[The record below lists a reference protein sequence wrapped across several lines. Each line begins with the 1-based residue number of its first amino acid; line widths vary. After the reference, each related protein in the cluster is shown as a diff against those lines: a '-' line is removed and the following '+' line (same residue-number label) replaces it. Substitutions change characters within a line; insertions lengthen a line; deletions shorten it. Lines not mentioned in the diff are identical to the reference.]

1 MVATFRRRLSIPET
15 LNQTVFIGRV
25 STGPSLLLMIPV
37 GVFIAVPVGELA
49 GRIGAGGYS
58 GAVVAFIIVGQASAL
73 VSALMMA
80 GVAGSAICT
89 DLGSRKIREEV
100 DAMEVM
106 GLNVIERLVAPRLLA
121 AIIVS
126 LVLCSLITVT
136 GVGACYL
143 YHIYVQHLPAGA
155 FMATFSQYGRFS
167 DFVMALV
174 KAATF
179 ALLSTIVACFKGLHA
194 RGGPRGVAD
203 AVNEAVTFGSKSLLS
218 GGGTLGIVLAMSLAA
233 AMMLGVET
241 YRGLQLVGMTS
252 LSGMLSAIANTREL
266 APVVVGIALAAKVG
280 TGFTAQVGAMRI
292 SDEIA
297 ALDSMAIRSIP
308 FLATTRM
315 IAAMVCILPIY
326 MIGLLASYIATRLVV
341 VWFNGESSG
350 AFDYFFHLALT
361 PTDLLYSAIKAIVFA
376 GIVALVHC
384 SYGYFA
390 SGGPEG
396 VGQAAGRALRTSIL
410 AIGIF
415 DVIFTFGLWGLVP
428 EIPGMG
434 I

>member
-1 MVATFRRRLSIPET
+1 MVSADFSVRVQRRYSARAQQLTGGIVRIGEFVTFIARAIIAIPFT
-15 LNQTVFIGRV
+15 VVHYRKHVLNQ
-25 STGPSLLLMIPV
+25 
-37 GVFIAVPVGELA
+37 IAE
-49 GRIGAGGYS
+49 
-58 GAVVAFIIVGQASAL
+58 
-73 VSALMMA
+73 
-80 GVAGSAICT
+80 
-89 DLGSRKIREEV
+89 
-100 DAMEVM
+100 
-106 GLNVIERLVAPRLLA
+106 
-121 AIIVS
+121 
-126 LVLCSLITVT
+126 
-136 GVGACYL
+136 
-143 YHIYVQHLPAGA
+143 
-155 FMATFSQYGRFS
+155 
-167 DFVMALV
+167 
-174 KAATF
+174 
-179 ALLSTIVACFKGLHA
+179 
-194 RGGPRGVAD
+194 
-203 AVNEAVTFGSKSLLS
+203 VTFGSKSLLS

-252 LSGMLSAIANTREL
+252 LSGMISAIANTREL

-280 TGFTAQVGAMRI
+280 TGVTAQVGAMRI

-326 MIGLLASYIATRLVV
+326 MVGLLASYIATRLVV
-341 VWFNGESSG
+341 VWYNGESSG
-350 AFDYFFHLALT
+350 TYDYFFHLALT
-361 PTDLLYSAIKAIVFA
+361 PTDLLYSATKAIVFA
-376 GIVALVHC
+376 AIVALVHC

-415 DVIFTFGLWGLVP
+415 DVIFTFGLWGLIP
-428 EIPGMG
+428 QIPGMG

>member
-1 MVATFRRRLSIPET
+1 MVSADFSVRVQRRYSARAQQLTGGIVRIGEFVTFIARAIIAIPFT
-15 LNQTVFIGRV
+15 VVHYRKHVLNQ
-25 STGPSLLLMIPV
+25 
-37 GVFIAVPVGELA
+37 
-49 GRIGAGGYS
+49 
-58 GAVVAFIIVGQASAL
+58 
-73 VSALMMA
+73 
-80 GVAGSAICT
+80 
-89 DLGSRKIREEV
+89 
-100 DAMEVM
+100 
-106 GLNVIERLVAPRLLA
+106 
-121 AIIVS
+121 
-126 LVLCSLITVT
+126 IT
-136 GVGACYL
+136 
-143 YHIYVQHLPAGA
+143 
-155 FMATFSQYGRFS
+155 
-167 DFVMALV
+167 
-174 KAATF
+174 
-179 ALLSTIVACFKGLHA
+179 
-194 RGGPRGVAD
+194 
-203 AVNEAVTFGSKSLLS
+203 EVTFGSKSLLS

-326 MIGLLASYIATRLVV
+326 MVGLLASYIATRLVV
-341 VWFNGESSG
+341 VWYNGESSG
-350 AFDYFFHLALT
+350 TYDYFFHLALT
-361 PTDLLYSAIKAIVFA
+361 PTDLLYSATKAIVFA
-376 GIVALVHC
+376 AIVALVHC

-415 DVIFTFGLWGLVP
+415 TFGLWGLIP
-428 EIPGMG
+428 QIPGMG

>member
-1 MVATFRRRLSIPET
+1 MVSADFSVRVQRRYSARAQQLTGGIVRIGEFVTFIARAIIAIPFT
-15 LNQTVFIGRV
+15 VVHYRKHVLNQ
-25 STGPSLLLMIPV
+25 
-37 GVFIAVPVGELA
+37 IAE
-49 GRIGAGGYS
+49 
-58 GAVVAFIIVGQASAL
+58 
-73 VSALMMA
+73 
-80 GVAGSAICT
+80 
-89 DLGSRKIREEV
+89 
-100 DAMEVM
+100 
-106 GLNVIERLVAPRLLA
+106 
-121 AIIVS
+121 
-126 LVLCSLITVT
+126 
-136 GVGACYL
+136 
-143 YHIYVQHLPAGA
+143 
-155 FMATFSQYGRFS
+155 
-167 DFVMALV
+167 
-174 KAATF
+174 
-179 ALLSTIVACFKGLHA
+179 
-194 RGGPRGVAD
+194 
-203 AVNEAVTFGSKSLLS
+203 VTFGSKSLLS

-326 MIGLLASYIATRLVV
+326 MVGLLACYIATRLVV
-341 VWFNGESSG
+341 VWYNGESSG
-350 AFDYFFHLALT
+350 TYDYFFHLALT
-361 PTDLLYSAIKAIVFA
+361 PTDLLYSATKAIVFA
-376 GIVALVHC
+376 AIVALVHC

-415 DVIFTFGLWGLVP
+415 DVIFTFGLWGLIP
-428 EIPGMG
+428 QIPGMG

>member
-1 MVATFRRRLSIPET
+1 MASADFSVRVQRRYSARAQQLTGGIVRIGEFVTFIARAIIAIPFT
-15 LNQTVFIGRV
+15 VVHYRKHVLNQ
-25 STGPSLLLMIPV
+25 
-37 GVFIAVPVGELA
+37 IAE
-49 GRIGAGGYS
+49 
-58 GAVVAFIIVGQASAL
+58 
-73 VSALMMA
+73 
-80 GVAGSAICT
+80 
-89 DLGSRKIREEV
+89 
-100 DAMEVM
+100 
-106 GLNVIERLVAPRLLA
+106 
-121 AIIVS
+121 
-126 LVLCSLITVT
+126 
-136 GVGACYL
+136 
-143 YHIYVQHLPAGA
+143 
-155 FMATFSQYGRFS
+155 
-167 DFVMALV
+167 
-174 KAATF
+174 
-179 ALLSTIVACFKGLHA
+179 
-194 RGGPRGVAD
+194 
-203 AVNEAVTFGSKSLLS
+203 VTFGSKSLLS

-326 MIGLLASYIATRLVV
+326 MVGLLASYIATRLVV
-341 VWFNGESSG
+341 VWYNGESSG
-350 AFDYFFHLALT
+350 TYDYFFHLALT
-361 PTDLLYSAIKAIVFA
+361 PTDLLYSATKAIVFA
-376 GIVALVHC
+376 AIVALVHC

-415 DVIFTFGLWGLVP
+415 DVIFTFGLWGLIP
-428 EIPGMG
+428 QIPGMG

>member
-1 MVATFRRRLSIPET
+1 MVSADFSVRVQRRYSARAQQLTGGIVRIGEFVTFMARAIIAIPFT
-15 LNQTVFIGRV
+15 VVHYRKHVLNQ
-25 STGPSLLLMIPV
+25 
-37 GVFIAVPVGELA
+37 IAE
-49 GRIGAGGYS
+49 
-58 GAVVAFIIVGQASAL
+58 
-73 VSALMMA
+73 
-80 GVAGSAICT
+80 
-89 DLGSRKIREEV
+89 
-100 DAMEVM
+100 
-106 GLNVIERLVAPRLLA
+106 
-121 AIIVS
+121 
-126 LVLCSLITVT
+126 
-136 GVGACYL
+136 
-143 YHIYVQHLPAGA
+143 
-155 FMATFSQYGRFS
+155 
-167 DFVMALV
+167 
-174 KAATF
+174 
-179 ALLSTIVACFKGLHA
+179 
-194 RGGPRGVAD
+194 
-203 AVNEAVTFGSKSLLS
+203 VTFGSKSLLS

-326 MIGLLASYIATRLVV
+326 MVGLLASYIATRLVV
-341 VWFNGESSG
+341 VWYNGESSG
-350 AFDYFFHLALT
+350 TYDYFFHLALT
-361 PTDLLYSAIKAIVFA
+361 PTDLLYSATKAIVFA
-376 GIVALVHC
+376 AIVALVHC

-415 DVIFTFGLWGLVP
+415 DVIFTFGLWGLIP
-428 EIPGMG
+428 QIPGMG

>member
-1 MVATFRRRLSIPET
+1 MVVSFDTSLRLERRVGQQWKDL
-15 LNQTVFIGRV
+15 
-25 STGPSLLLMIPV
+25 TGGIV
-37 GVFIAVPVGELA
+37 
-49 GRIGAGGYS
+49 RIGEF
-58 GAVVAFIIVGQASAL
+58 VTFI
-73 VSALMMA
+73 MR
-80 GVAGSAICT
+80 AI
-89 DLGSRKIREEV
+89 
-100 DAMEVM
+100 
-106 GLNVIERLVAPRLLA
+106 A
-121 AIIVS
+121 AIPFT
-126 LVLCSLITVT
+126 LVHYRKHVLKQI
-136 GVGACYL
+136 A
-143 YHIYVQHLPAGA
+143 
-155 FMATFSQYGRFS
+155 
-167 DFVMALV
+167 
-174 KAATF
+174 
-179 ALLSTIVACFKGLHA
+179 
-194 RGGPRGVAD
+194 
-203 AVNEAVTFGSKSLLS
+203 EVTFGNKSLLS

-326 MIGLLASYIATRLVV
+326 MVGLLASYISTRLVV

-350 AFDYFFHLALT
+350 TYDYFFHLALT
-361 PTDLLYSAIKAIVFA
+361 PADLLYSAIKAIVFA
-376 GIVALVHC
+376 AIVALVHC

-428 EIPGMG
+428 KIPGLG

>member
-1 MVATFRRRLSIPET
+1 MVSADFSVRVQRRYSARAQQLTGGIVRIGEFVTFIARAIIAIPFT
-15 LNQTVFIGRV
+15 VVHYRKHVLNQ
-25 STGPSLLLMIPV
+25 
-37 GVFIAVPVGELA
+37 IAE
-49 GRIGAGGYS
+49 
-58 GAVVAFIIVGQASAL
+58 
-73 VSALMMA
+73 
-80 GVAGSAICT
+80 
-89 DLGSRKIREEV
+89 
-100 DAMEVM
+100 
-106 GLNVIERLVAPRLLA
+106 
-121 AIIVS
+121 
-126 LVLCSLITVT
+126 
-136 GVGACYL
+136 
-143 YHIYVQHLPAGA
+143 
-155 FMATFSQYGRFS
+155 
-167 DFVMALV
+167 
-174 KAATF
+174 
-179 ALLSTIVACFKGLHA
+179 
-194 RGGPRGVAD
+194 
-203 AVNEAVTFGSKSLLS
+203 VTFGSKSLLS

-326 MIGLLASYIATRLVV
+326 MVGLLASHIATRLVV
-341 VWFNGESSG
+341 VWYNGESSG
-350 AFDYFFHLALT
+350 TYDYFFHLALT
-361 PTDLLYSAIKAIVFA
+361 PTDLLYSATKAIVFA
-376 GIVALVHC
+376 AIVALVHC

-415 DVIFTFGLWGLVP
+415 DVIFTFGLWGLIP
-428 EIPGMG
+428 QIPGMG

>member
-1 MVATFRRRLSIPET
+1 MVSADFSVRVQRRYSARAQQLTGGIVRIGEFVTFIARAIIAIPFT
-15 LNQTVFIGRV
+15 VVHYRKHVLNQ
-25 STGPSLLLMIPV
+25 
-37 GVFIAVPVGELA
+37 IAE
-49 GRIGAGGYS
+49 
-58 GAVVAFIIVGQASAL
+58 
-73 VSALMMA
+73 
-80 GVAGSAICT
+80 
-89 DLGSRKIREEV
+89 
-100 DAMEVM
+100 
-106 GLNVIERLVAPRLLA
+106 
-121 AIIVS
+121 
-126 LVLCSLITVT
+126 
-136 GVGACYL
+136 
-143 YHIYVQHLPAGA
+143 
-155 FMATFSQYGRFS
+155 
-167 DFVMALV
+167 
-174 KAATF
+174 
-179 ALLSTIVACFKGLHA
+179 
-194 RGGPRGVAD
+194 
-203 AVNEAVTFGSKSLLS
+203 VTFGSKSLLS

-252 LSGMLSAIANTREL
+252 LSSMLSAIANTREL

-326 MIGLLASYIATRLVV
+326 MVGLLASYIATRLVV
-341 VWFNGESSG
+341 VWYNGESSG
-350 AFDYFFHLALT
+350 TYDYFFHLALT
-361 PTDLLYSAIKAIVFA
+361 PTDLLYSATKAIVFA
-376 GIVALVHC
+376 AIVALVHC

-415 DVIFTFGLWGLVP
+415 DVIFTFGLWGLIP
-428 EIPGMG
+428 QIPGMG

>member
-1 MVATFRRRLSIPET
+1 MVSADFSVRVQRRYSARAQQLTGGIVRIGEFVTFIARAIIAIPFT
-15 LNQTVFIGRV
+15 VVHYRKHVLNQ
-25 STGPSLLLMIPV
+25 
-37 GVFIAVPVGELA
+37 IAE
-49 GRIGAGGYS
+49 
-58 GAVVAFIIVGQASAL
+58 
-73 VSALMMA
+73 
-80 GVAGSAICT
+80 
-89 DLGSRKIREEV
+89 
-100 DAMEVM
+100 
-106 GLNVIERLVAPRLLA
+106 
-121 AIIVS
+121 
-126 LVLCSLITVT
+126 
-136 GVGACYL
+136 
-143 YHIYVQHLPAGA
+143 
-155 FMATFSQYGRFS
+155 
-167 DFVMALV
+167 
-174 KAATF
+174 
-179 ALLSTIVACFKGLHA
+179 
-194 RGGPRGVAD
+194 
-203 AVNEAVTFGSKSLLS
+203 VTFGSKSLLS

-266 APVVVGIALAAKVG
+266 APVVVGLALAAKVG

-326 MIGLLASYIATRLVV
+326 MVGLLASYIATRLVV
-341 VWFNGESSG
+341 VWYNGESSG
-350 AFDYFFHLALT
+350 TYDYFFHLALT
-361 PTDLLYSAIKAIVFA
+361 PTDLLYSATKAIVFA
-376 GIVALVHC
+376 AIVALVHC

-415 DVIFTFGLWGLVP
+415 DVIFTFGLWGLIP
-428 EIPGMG
+428 QIPGMG

>member
-1 MVATFRRRLSIPET
+1 MVSADFSVRVQRRYSARAQQLTGGIVRIGEFVTFIARAIIAIPFT
-15 LNQTVFIGRV
+15 VVHYRKHVLNQ
-25 STGPSLLLMIPV
+25 
-37 GVFIAVPVGELA
+37 IAE
-49 GRIGAGGYS
+49 
-58 GAVVAFIIVGQASAL
+58 
-73 VSALMMA
+73 
-80 GVAGSAICT
+80 
-89 DLGSRKIREEV
+89 
-100 DAMEVM
+100 
-106 GLNVIERLVAPRLLA
+106 
-121 AIIVS
+121 
-126 LVLCSLITVT
+126 
-136 GVGACYL
+136 
-143 YHIYVQHLPAGA
+143 
-155 FMATFSQYGRFS
+155 
-167 DFVMALV
+167 
-174 KAATF
+174 
-179 ALLSTIVACFKGLHA
+179 
-194 RGGPRGVAD
+194 
-203 AVNEAVTFGSKSLLS
+203 VTFGSKSLLS

-252 LSGMLSAIANTREL
+252 LSGMISAIANTREL

-326 MIGLLASYIATRLVV
+326 MVGLLASYIATRLVV
-341 VWFNGESSG
+341 VWYNGESSG
-350 AFDYFFHLALT
+350 TYDYFFHLALT
-361 PTDLLYSAIKAIVFA
+361 PTDLLYSATKAIVFA
-376 GIVALVHC
+376 AIVALVHC

-415 DVIFTFGLWGLVP
+415 DVIFTFGLWGLIP
-428 EIPGMG
+428 QIPGMG

>member
-1 MVATFRRRLSIPET
+1 MVSADFSVRVQRRYSARAQQLTGGIVRIGEFVTFIARAIIAIPFT
-15 LNQTVFIGRV
+15 VVHYRKHVLNQ
-25 STGPSLLLMIPV
+25 
-37 GVFIAVPVGELA
+37 IA
-49 GRIGAGGYS
+49 
-58 GAVVAFIIVGQASAL
+58 
-73 VSALMMA
+73 
-80 GVAGSAICT
+80 
-89 DLGSRKIREEV
+89 EE
-100 DAMEVM
+100 
-106 GLNVIERLVAPRLLA
+106 
-121 AIIVS
+121 
-126 LVLCSLITVT
+126 
-136 GVGACYL
+136 
-143 YHIYVQHLPAGA
+143 
-155 FMATFSQYGRFS
+155 
-167 DFVMALV
+167 
-174 KAATF
+174 
-179 ALLSTIVACFKGLHA
+179 
-194 RGGPRGVAD
+194 
-203 AVNEAVTFGSKSLLS
+203 TFGSKSLLS

-326 MIGLLASYIATRLVV
+326 MVGLLASYIATRLVV
-341 VWFNGESSG
+341 VWYNGESSG
-350 AFDYFFHLALT
+350 TYDYFFHLALT
-361 PTDLLYSAIKAIVFA
+361 PTDLLYSATKAIVFA
-376 GIVALVHC
+376 AIVALVHC

-410 AIGIF
+410 AI
-415 DVIFTFGLWGLVP
+415 VIFTFGLWGLIP
-428 EIPGMG
+428 QIPGMG

>member
-1 MVATFRRRLSIPET
+1 MVSADFSVRVQRRYSARAQQLTGGIVRIGEFVTFIARAIIAIPFT
-15 LNQTVFIGRV
+15 VVHYRKHVLNQ
-25 STGPSLLLMIPV
+25 
-37 GVFIAVPVGELA
+37 IAE
-49 GRIGAGGYS
+49 
-58 GAVVAFIIVGQASAL
+58 
-73 VSALMMA
+73 
-80 GVAGSAICT
+80 
-89 DLGSRKIREEV
+89 
-100 DAMEVM
+100 
-106 GLNVIERLVAPRLLA
+106 
-121 AIIVS
+121 
-126 LVLCSLITVT
+126 
-136 GVGACYL
+136 
-143 YHIYVQHLPAGA
+143 
-155 FMATFSQYGRFS
+155 
-167 DFVMALV
+167 
-174 KAATF
+174 
-179 ALLSTIVACFKGLHA
+179 
-194 RGGPRGVAD
+194 
-203 AVNEAVTFGSKSLLS
+203 VTFGSKSLLS

-326 MIGLLASYIATRLVV
+326 MVGLLASYIATRLVV
-341 VWFNGESSG
+341 VWYNGESSG
-350 AFDYFFHLALT
+350 TYDYFFHLALT
-361 PTDLLYSAIKAIVFA
+361 PTDLLYSATKAIVFA
-376 GIVALVHC
+376 AIVALVHC

-415 DVIFTFGLWGLVP
+415 DVIFTFGLWGLIP
-428 EIPGMG
+428 QIPGMG

>member
-1 MVATFRRRLSIPET
+1 MVSADFSVRVQRRYSARAQQLTGGIVRIGEFVTFIARAIIAIPFT
-15 LNQTVFIGRV
+15 VVHYRKHVLNQ
-25 STGPSLLLMIPV
+25 
-37 GVFIAVPVGELA
+37 IAE
-49 GRIGAGGYS
+49 
-58 GAVVAFIIVGQASAL
+58 
-73 VSALMMA
+73 
-80 GVAGSAICT
+80 
-89 DLGSRKIREEV
+89 
-100 DAMEVM
+100 
-106 GLNVIERLVAPRLLA
+106 
-121 AIIVS
+121 
-126 LVLCSLITVT
+126 
-136 GVGACYL
+136 
-143 YHIYVQHLPAGA
+143 
-155 FMATFSQYGRFS
+155 
-167 DFVMALV
+167 
-174 KAATF
+174 
-179 ALLSTIVACFKGLHA
+179 
-194 RGGPRGVAD
+194 
-203 AVNEAVTFGSKSLLS
+203 VTFGSKSLLS

-326 MIGLLASYIATRLVV
+326 MVGLLASYIATRLVV
-341 VWFNGESSG
+341 VWYNGESSG
-350 AFDYFFHLALT
+350 TYDYFFHLALT
-361 PTDLLYSAIKAIVFA
+361 PTDLLYSATKAIVFA
-376 GIVALVHC
+376 AIVALVHC

-415 DVIFTFGLWGLVP
+415 DVIFTFGLWGLTP
-428 EIPGMG
+428 QIPGMG

>member
-1 MVATFRRRLSIPET
+1 MVSADFSLRVQRRTSARLQQFTSGLVRLGEFVTFIWRSIIAIPFT
-15 LNQTVFIGRV
+15 LVHYRKHVLNQ
-25 STGPSLLLMIPV
+25 
-37 GVFIAVPVGELA
+37 IAE
-49 GRIGAGGYS
+49 
-58 GAVVAFIIVGQASAL
+58 
-73 VSALMMA
+73 
-80 GVAGSAICT
+80 
-89 DLGSRKIREEV
+89 
-100 DAMEVM
+100 
-106 GLNVIERLVAPRLLA
+106 
-121 AIIVS
+121 
-126 LVLCSLITVT
+126 
-136 GVGACYL
+136 
-143 YHIYVQHLPAGA
+143 
-155 FMATFSQYGRFS
+155 
-167 DFVMALV
+167 
-174 KAATF
+174 
-179 ALLSTIVACFKGLHA
+179 
-194 RGGPRGVAD
+194 
-203 AVNEAVTFGSKSLLS
+203 VTFGSKSLLS

-252 LSGMLSAIANTREL
+252 LSGMLAAIANTREL

-326 MIGLLASYIATRLVV
+326 MVGLLASYIATRLVV
-341 VWFNGESSG
+341 VWYNGESSG
-350 AFDYFFHLALT
+350 TYDYFFHLALT
-361 PTDLLYSAIKAIVFA
+361 PTDLLYSATKAIVFA
-376 GIVALVHC
+376 AIVALVHC

-428 EIPGMG
+428 QIPGFG

>member
-1 MVATFRRRLSIPET
+1 MVSADFSVRVQRRYSARAQQLTGGIVRIGEFVTFIARAIIAIPFTEVHYRKHV
-15 LNQTVFIGRV
+15 LNQ
-25 STGPSLLLMIPV
+25 
-37 GVFIAVPVGELA
+37 IAE
-49 GRIGAGGYS
+49 
-58 GAVVAFIIVGQASAL
+58 
-73 VSALMMA
+73 
-80 GVAGSAICT
+80 
-89 DLGSRKIREEV
+89 
-100 DAMEVM
+100 
-106 GLNVIERLVAPRLLA
+106 
-121 AIIVS
+121 
-126 LVLCSLITVT
+126 
-136 GVGACYL
+136 
-143 YHIYVQHLPAGA
+143 
-155 FMATFSQYGRFS
+155 
-167 DFVMALV
+167 
-174 KAATF
+174 
-179 ALLSTIVACFKGLHA
+179 
-194 RGGPRGVAD
+194 
-203 AVNEAVTFGSKSLLS
+203 VTFGSKSLLS

-326 MIGLLASYIATRLVV
+326 MVGLLASYIATRLVV
-341 VWFNGESSG
+341 VWYNGESSG
-350 AFDYFFHLALT
+350 TYDYFFHLALT
-361 PTDLLYSAIKAIVFA
+361 PTDLLYSATKAIVFA
-376 GIVALVHC
+376 AIVALVHC

-415 DVIFTFGLWGLVP
+415 DVIFTFGLWGLTP
-428 EIPGMG
+428 QIPGMG

>member
-1 MVATFRRRLSIPET
+1 MVATFRRRLSIAET

-106 GLNVIERLVAPRLLA
+106 GAQRDRAPRRTPPLLA

-308 FLATTRM
+308 PFLATTRM

-361 PTDLLYSAIKAIVFA
+361 PTDLLYSAIKRSSSPVSSRWSTAPTGTSPPA
-376 GIVALVHC
+376 DPK
-384 SYGYFA
+384 A
-390 SGGPEG
+390 SARRPDAHSARRSWPSGSS
-396 VGQAAGRALRTSIL
+396 T
-410 AIGIF
+410 
-415 DVIFTFGLWGLVP
+415 
-428 EIPGMG
+428 
-434 I
+434 

>member
-1 MVATFRRRLSIPET
+1 MVSADFSVRVQRRYSARAQQLTGGIVRIGEFVTFIARAIIAIPFT
-15 LNQTVFIGRV
+15 VVHYRKHVLNQ
-25 STGPSLLLMIPV
+25 
-37 GVFIAVPVGELA
+37 IAE
-49 GRIGAGGYS
+49 
-58 GAVVAFIIVGQASAL
+58 
-73 VSALMMA
+73 
-80 GVAGSAICT
+80 
-89 DLGSRKIREEV
+89 
-100 DAMEVM
+100 
-106 GLNVIERLVAPRLLA
+106 
-121 AIIVS
+121 
-126 LVLCSLITVT
+126 
-136 GVGACYL
+136 
-143 YHIYVQHLPAGA
+143 
-155 FMATFSQYGRFS
+155 
-167 DFVMALV
+167 
-174 KAATF
+174 
-179 ALLSTIVACFKGLHA
+179 
-194 RGGPRGVAD
+194 
-203 AVNEAVTFGSKSLLS
+203 VTFGSKSLLS

-252 LSGMLSAIANTREL
+252 LSGMLSAIANSREL

-326 MIGLLASYIATRLVV
+326 MVGLLASYIATRLVV
-341 VWFNGESSG
+341 VWYNGESSG
-350 AFDYFFHLALT
+350 TYDYFFHLALT
-361 PTDLLYSAIKAIVFA
+361 PTDLLYSATKAIVFA
-376 GIVALVHC
+376 AIVALVHC

-415 DVIFTFGLWGLVP
+415 DVIFTFGLWGLIP
-428 EIPGMG
+428 QIPGMG

>member
-1 MVATFRRRLSIPET
+1 MVSADFSVRVQRRYSARAQQLTGGIVRIGEFVTFIARAIIAIPFT
-15 LNQTVFIGRV
+15 VVHYRKHVLNQ
-25 STGPSLLLMIPV
+25 
-37 GVFIAVPVGELA
+37 IAE
-49 GRIGAGGYS
+49 
-58 GAVVAFIIVGQASAL
+58 
-73 VSALMMA
+73 
-80 GVAGSAICT
+80 
-89 DLGSRKIREEV
+89 
-100 DAMEVM
+100 
-106 GLNVIERLVAPRLLA
+106 
-121 AIIVS
+121 
-126 LVLCSLITVT
+126 
-136 GVGACYL
+136 
-143 YHIYVQHLPAGA
+143 
-155 FMATFSQYGRFS
+155 
-167 DFVMALV
+167 
-174 KAATF
+174 
-179 ALLSTIVACFKGLHA
+179 
-194 RGGPRGVAD
+194 
-203 AVNEAVTFGSKSLLS
+203 VTFGSKSLLS

-233 AMMLGVET
+233 ALMLGVET

-326 MIGLLASYIATRLVV
+326 MVGLLASYIATRLVV
-341 VWFNGESSG
+341 VWYNGESSG
-350 AFDYFFHLALT
+350 TYDYFFHLALT
-361 PTDLLYSAIKAIVFA
+361 PTDLRYSATKAIVFA
-376 GIVALVHC
+376 AIVALVHC

-415 DVIFTFGLWGLVP
+415 DVIFTFGLWGLIP
-428 EIPGMG
+428 QIPGMG